1 MTVKNLIRMDTSI
14 NSSSFIT
21 IIVIDDLGEE
31 IKRRY
36 AFVSEIIKDSE
47 MSKYKVDTF
56 RHYSSLEIFTKG

>member
-14 NSSSFIT
+14 NSSSIIT
-21 IIVIDDLGEE
+21 IIVVDDLGEE

-36 AFVSEIIKDSE
+36 ALASEIIKDSE
-47 MSKYKVDTF
+47 MSKYKVETF